1 MKQTSPSF
9 DVVIPVSKGDVT
21 FMYRVLAQLQRNLI
35 GTGMDYIYILTA
47 KSNFK
52 QLSYT
57 QKMGNIRL
65 IDENSLLQGLS
76 LNSVREYIK
85 SQGAT
90 NLKRTGW
97 YLQQLLKYA
106 FAQTKYAQEY
116 YLTWDADTL
125 LLKPIEFFKDGHPMF
140 TKKTEYHEP
149 YFQTMNRLI
158 GVGKTADYSFIA
170 EHMMFCTKIVNELTD
185 DIMAN
190 ATLKGNTWVEKI
202 LSACNFSQNK
212 NSLFSEFETYGTYCI
227 VRHAGLY
234 DTQNLN
240 TFRYGGLV
248 RGRNINTN
256 LLLALKFDHHTA
268 SFELTDCKEAPFPY
282 NITLPFD
289 PALLI
294 AKLRGNI

>member
-35 GTGMDYIYILTA
+35 GTGMDYIYILTD

-90 NLKRTGW
+90 NPKRTGW

-125 LLKPIEFFKDGHPMF
+125 LLKPIEFFKDGHPLF

-149 YFQTMNRLI
+149 YLNPL
-158 GVGKTADYSFIA
+158 GKVA
-170 EHMMFCTKIVNELTD
+170 
-185 DIMAN
+185 
-190 ATLKGNTWVEKI
+190 
-202 LSACNFSQNK
+202 
-212 NSLFSEFETYGTYCI
+212 
-227 VRHAGLY
+227 
-234 DTQNLN
+234 
-240 TFRYGGLV
+240 
-248 RGRNINTN
+248 
-256 LLLALKFDHHTA
+256 
-268 SFELTDCKEAPFPY
+268 FP
-282 NITLPFD
+282 NMTLPIGD
-289 PALLI
+289 TLPDLGL
-294 AKLRGNI
+294 